1 MTETAGNPEI
11 SSANEVEN
19 EVFGSSEGFFEALEE
34 DVNGIIADSNTEA
47 TQQTVDTE
55 QVTQQQT
62 VGSDNVGWDDDGNPY
77 KKRYQDSSREAVK
90 LRERYKEVEPFV
102 PVLEAMKNDS
112 GLVEHVRDYLVNGG
126 NTPKSVQEHLGLDE
140 DFMFDANEAMTDP
153 DSDSAKVL
161 NAQVD
166 KVVQHRVGQIYQ
178 AEKANAVKVQRDARQ
193 QTMERDFIKKKGMSD
208 EQFATFKEAA
218 QNHVLTLDDIDYL
231 LNRDQ
236 ANANVVQST
245 KNDMLTQMKNVR
257 NIPTTASG
265 ANSQTE
271 EKNPDDTLFD
281 GILGLDGDLDNLFGQ
296 VKLYKVISDLGSI

>member
-1 MTETAGNPEI
+1 MGNNMEETAGNPE
-11 SSANEVEN
+11 AATTDENQVEDQ
-19 EVFGSSEGFFEALEE
+19 VFGSSDGFFEALEE
-34 DVNGIIADSNTEA
+34 NVNGVVTEDSTEA
-47 TQQTVDTE
+47 TRQEVGTE
-55 QVTQQQT
+55 QVTQQTT

-90 LRERYKEVEPFV
+90 LREQYKDVEPFV

-126 NTPKSVQEHLGLDE
+126 NAPKSVQEELNLDE
-140 DFMFDANEAMTDP
+140 DFMFDSQDAMTDP

-166 KVVQHRVGQIYQ
+166 KVVQQRVGQIVK
-178 AEKANAVKVQRDARQ
+178 AEKDNAVKIQQESQRRTIENDF
-193 QTMERDFIKKKGMSD
+193 RDKKNMTD
-208 EQFATFKEAA
+208 EQFASFKEKA
-218 QNHVLTLDDIDYL
+218 QSHVLTLEDIDYL

-257 NIPTTASG
+257 NIPTSASG
-265 ANSQTE
+265 ANSQAE
-271 EKNPDDTLFD
+271 EKTPDNAIFD
-281 GILGLDGDLDNLFGQ
+281 GILGLDGDLDNLFG
-296 VKLYKVISDLGSI
+296 

>member
-1 MTETAGNPEI
+1 MGNNIEETAGNPE
-11 SSANEVEN
+11 AVTTDENQVEDQ
-19 EVFGSSEGFFEALEE
+19 VFGSSDGFFEALEK
-34 DVNGIIADSNTEA
+34 DVNGVVTEDSTEA
-47 TQQTVDTE
+47 TRQEVGTE
-55 QVTQQQT
+55 QVTQQET

-90 LRERYKEVEPFV
+90 LREQYKDVEPFV

-126 NTPKSVQEHLGLDE
+126 NAPKSVQEELSLDE
-140 DFMFDANEAMTDP
+140 DFMFDSQDAMTDP

-166 KVVQHRVGQIYQ
+166 KIVQQRVGQIVK
-178 AEKANAVKVQRDARQ
+178 AEKDNAVKIQQESQRR
-193 QTMERDFIKKKGMSD
+193 TIENDFREKKNMTD
-208 EQFATFKEAA
+208 EQFASFKEKA
-218 QNHVLTLDDIDYL
+218 QSHVLTLEDIDYL

-245 KNDMLTQMKNVR
+245 KNDMLSQMKNVR
-257 NIPTTASG
+257 NIPTSASG

-271 EKNPDDTLFD
+271 EKTPDNAIFD
-281 GILGLDGDLDNLFGQ
+281 GILGLDGDLDNLFG
-296 VKLYKVISDLGSI
+296 

>member
-1 MTETAGNPEI
+1 MGNNMEETAGNPEAVTI
-11 SSANEVEN
+11 DENQVEDQ
-19 EVFGSSEGFFEALEE
+19 VFGSSDGFFEALEE
-34 DVNGIIADSNTEA
+34 DVNGVITEDSTEA
-47 TQQTVDTE
+47 TRQEVGTE
-55 QVTQQQT
+55 QVTQQET

-90 LRERYKEVEPFV
+90 LREQYKDVEPFV

-126 NTPKSVQEHLGLDE
+126 NAPKSVQEELNLDE
-140 DFMFDANEAMTDP
+140 DFMFDSQDAMTDP

-166 KVVQHRVGQIYQ
+166 KIVQQRVGQIVK
-178 AEKANAVKVQRDARQ
+178 AEKDNAVKIQQESQRRTIEQ
-193 QTMERDFIKKKGMSD
+193 DFREKKGMND
-208 EQFATFKEAA
+208 EQFASFKEKA
-218 QNHVLTLDDIDYL
+218 QSHVLTLEDIDYL

-245 KNDMLTQMKNVR
+245 KNDMLSQMKNVR
-257 NIPTTASG
+257 NIPTSASG

-271 EKNPDDTLFD
+271 EKTPDNAIFD
-281 GILGLDGDLDNLFGQ
+281 GILGLDGDLDNLFG
-296 VKLYKVISDLGSI
+296 

>member
-193 QTMERDFIKKKGMSD
+193 QTMERDFIKKKGMND

-281 GILGLDGDLDNLFGQ
+281 GILGLDGDLDNLFG
-296 VKLYKVISDLGSI
+296 

>member
-1 MTETAGNPEI
+1 MEETVGNLKAAPTED
-11 SSANEVEN
+11 EVES
-19 EVFGSSEGFFEALEE
+19 EVFSSSDGFFEALEE
-34 DVNGIIADSNTEA
+34 NVNGIIADDNTEA
-47 TQQTVDTE
+47 TQQQVGTE
-55 QVTQQQT
+55 QVTQQET
-62 VGSDNVGWDDDGNPY
+62 VGSNNVGWDDDGNPY

-90 LRERYKEVEPFV
+90 LRDKYKEVEPFV

-112 GLVEHVRDYLVNGG
+112 GLVEHVREYLVNGG
-126 NTPKSVQEHLGLDE
+126 NTPKSVQDQLGLDE

-166 KVVQHRVGQIYQ
+166 KVVQRRVGQIYKT
-178 AEKANAVKVQRDARQ
+178 EKANAAKMQHEASRQ
-193 QTMERDFIKKKGMSD
+193 VMESEFKEKRSMTD
-208 EQFATFKEAA
+208 EQFEVFREKA
-218 QNHVLTLDDIDYL
+218 QSHVLTLEDIDYL

-257 NIPTTASG
+257 NIPTSASG

-271 EKNPDDTLFD
+271 EKNPDNAMFD
-281 GILGLDGDLDNLFGQ
+281 GILGLDGDLDNLFG
-296 VKLYKVISDLGSI
+296 

>member
-271 EKNPDDTLFD
+271 EKNPDNALFD

>member
-1 MTETAGNPEI
+1 MEETAGNPGVPT
-11 SSANEVEN
+11 ADEVEA
-19 EVFGSSEGFFEALEE
+19 EVLGSSEDFFEALEE
-34 DVNGIIADSNTEA
+34 DVNGVIADSNTEA
-47 TQQTVDTE
+47 TQQKVDTE

-62 VGSDNVGWDDDGNPY
+62 VGSNNVGWDDDGNPY

-90 LRERYKEVEPFV
+90 LREQYKEVEPFV

-112 GLVEHVRDYLVNGG
+112 GLVEHVRNYLVNGG
-126 NTPKSVQEHLGLDE
+126 NTPKGVQEQLGLDE
-140 DFMFDANEAMTDP
+140 DFVFDSQEAMTDP

-178 AEKANAVKVQRDARQ
+178 AEKANAAKVQQEAKRQ
-193 QTMERDFIKKKGMSD
+193 SMESEFKEKRGMSD
-208 EQFATFKEAA
+208 EQFSTFKEAA

-257 NIPTTASG
+257 NIPPTASG
-265 ANSQTE
+265 ANSQAE
-271 EKNPDDTLFD
+271 EKNPDNAVFD
-281 GILGLDGDLDNLFGQ
+281 GILGLDGDLDNLFG
-296 VKLYKVISDLGSI
+296 

>member
-62 VGSDNVGWDDDGNPY
+62 VGSNNVGWDDDGNPY

-102 PVLEAMKNDS
+102 PVLDAMKNDS

-281 GILGLDGDLDNLFGQ
+281 GILGLDGDLDNLFG
-296 VKLYKVISDLGSI
+296 